1 VGKSVDNLWKTPTD
15 AHPIRDQDMPF
26 SACEVQVCPWLES
39 STGPVDSLCGTWGHR
54 DTVTLLLNALE
65 GSRVAKRVREAAPL
79 SDAIGMYLESVA
91 EHDLLTAE
99 DEVRLSRAMEAGRKA
114 QQKIDSESKLTPTE
128 RAKLF
133 RSIHE
138 ADEAKA
144 EFIRSNLRLV
154 ISIAKRYTGRGLD
167 LLDLVQEGN
176 LGLIRAVEKF
186 DWRKGFK
193 FSTYAT
199 WWIRQAITRGLGNQ
213 GRTIRL
219 PVHMVDV
226 VRTVQETA
234 LSLSEKLRRRP
245 TIEEIAKTS
254 GLDIERVELALNAPG
269 DTISLERPV
278 GADGDAELGDF
289 VEDGDAVDPFEVAA
303 EASARIHLSNAMRM
317 LDEREREVITLRYGL
332 DGQSPRTLSDV
343 GKRFDLTR
351 ERIRQIEGRA
361 LAKLRHPSSGFD
373 LESLL

>member
-1 VGKSVDNLWKTPTD
+1 
-15 AHPIRDQDMPF
+15 M
-26 SACEVQVCPWLES
+26 
-39 STGPVDSLCGTWGHR
+39 
-54 DTVTLLLNALE
+54 
-65 GSRVAKRVREAAPL
+65 AKRVREAPSL
-79 SDAIGMYLESVA
+79 SDSVGMYLESVA
-91 EHDLLTAE
+91 EHELLSAE
-99 DEVRLSRAMEAGRKA
+99 DEVRLARSMERGRKA
-114 QQKIDSESKLTPTE
+114 QRALDTSSDLTPAD
-128 RAKLF
+128 RARLY
-133 RSIHE
+133 RIIHE
-138 ADEAKA
+138 ADQAKA

-234 LSLSEKLRRRP
+234 LSLAERLRRSP
-245 TIEEIAKTS
+245 TVEEIAEAS
-254 GLDIERVELALNAPG
+254 GLDTERVQIALDAPG
-269 DTISLERPV
+269 DTVSLDRPV
-278 GADGDAELGDF
+278 GSDGDAELGDF
-289 VEDGDAVDPFEVAA
+289 VEDDAAIDPFSVAA
-303 EASARIHLSNAMRM
+303 ELSARRHLEQAMCM
-317 LDEREREVITLRYGL
+317 LTQRERDVVVLRFGL
-332 DGQSPRTLSDV
+332 DGGAPRTLSDV
-343 GKRFDLTR
+343 GKHFDLTR

-361 LAKLRHPSSGFD
+361 LAKLRHPSCSFD

>member
-1 VGKSVDNLWKTPTD
+1 M
-15 AHPIRDQDMPF
+15 H
-26 SACEVQVCPWLES
+26 EVA
-39 STGPVDSLCGTWGHR
+39 G
-54 DTVTLLLNALE
+54 
-65 GSRVAKRVREAAPL
+65 L
-79 SDAIGMYLESVA
+79 SDSIGRYLDSVA
-91 EHDLLTAE
+91 EHGLLTAE
-99 DEVRLSRAMEAGRKA
+99 DEVRLSRAMENGKKA
-114 QQKIDSESKLTPTE
+114 QQRLEASGSLSPTE
-128 RAKLF
+128 RARLY
-133 RSIHE
+133 RVIHE
-138 ADEAKA
+138 GDEAKA

-234 LSLSEKLRRRP
+234 LTLAERLRRSA
-245 TIEEIAKTS
+245 TLVEIAEVS
-254 GLDIERVELALNAPG
+254 GLEVERVAMALEAPG
-269 DTISLERPV
+269 DTVSLDRPV
-278 GADGDAELGDF
+278 SNDGDADLADF
-289 VEDGDAVDPFEVAA
+289 VEDDSAADPFAFAA
-303 EASARIHLSNAMRM
+303 ERSARRHLLEAICL
-317 LDEREREVITLRYGL
+317 LDPRERDVIVLRYGL
-332 DGQSPRTLSDV
+332 DGSTPRTLSDV
-343 GKRFDLTR
+343 GKHFDLTR

-361 LAKLRHPSSGFD
+361 LAKLRHPSCSLD
-373 LESLL
+373 LDSLR